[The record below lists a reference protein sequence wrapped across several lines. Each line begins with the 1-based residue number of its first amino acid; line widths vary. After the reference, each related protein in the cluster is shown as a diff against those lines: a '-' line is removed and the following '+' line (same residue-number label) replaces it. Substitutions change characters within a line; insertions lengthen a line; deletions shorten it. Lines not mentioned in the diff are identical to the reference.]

1 MGLFGRFG
9 GKIKAGL
16 SAALAPAADP
26 RQTYLNAYQKQRV
39 LLSQVEGALDQVGA
53 SKKRLQEMTQQVRAK
68 LPALQDQARDALK
81 AGREDM
87 ARVALQRR
95 QVVVMELKTL
105 EEQVMGVE
113 KEEASLSM
121 IEQRLATQVEAL
133 AARQEV
139 IMARYS
145 AAEAQVRINEAVT
158 GVSQEFAELAA
169 ALVRA
174 EEKTQNMQ
182 ARASAIDR
190 LVREGVLDANTLTDS
205 SATIDAQLDHAG
217 VNAAV
222 DEQLAALA
230 QEVRQELPGRS

>member
-1 MGLFGRFG
+1 VGLFGRLS

-16 SAALAPAADP
+16 NAALAPAADP
-26 RQTYLNAYQKQRV
+26 RQTYLNAYQKQRL
-39 LLSQVEGALDQVGA
+39 LLSQVEGALDQVVA
-53 SKKRLQEMTQQVRAK
+53 SKKRLQDKTQEVRAK

-87 ARVALQRR
+87 ARIALQRR
-95 QVVVMELKTL
+95 QVAIMELKTL
-105 EEQVMGVE
+105 EEQVVGVE

-121 IEQRLATQVEAL
+121 IEQRLATQVEAF
-133 AARQEV
+133 AARQDV

-169 ALVRA
+169 ALEQA

-190 LVREGVLDANTLTDS
+190 LVQEGVLDAGTMTDS
-205 SATIDAQLDHAG
+205 LATMDAHLELAG
-217 VNAAV
+217 VNEAV

-230 QEVRQELPGRS
+230 QEVHRQLPGPS

>member
-1 MGLFGRFG
+1 VGLFGRLSS
-9 GKIKAGL
+9 KIKAGL

-26 RQTYLNAYQKQRV
+26 RQTYLNAYQKQRE
-39 LLSQVEGALDQVGA
+39 LLSQVEGALDQVVA
-53 SKKRLQEMTQQVRAK
+53 SKKRLQEKTQEVRAK

-95 QVVVMELKTL
+95 QVAVMELKTL

-121 IEQRLATQVEAL
+121 IEQRLATQVEAF

-158 GVSQEFAELAA
+158 GVSQEFADLAA
-169 ALVRA
+169 ALEQA

-190 LVREGVLDANTLTDS
+190 LVQEGVLDANTLTVS
-205 SATIDAQLDHAG
+205 SATIDAQLENAG
-217 VNAAV
+217 VNEAV

-230 QEVRQELPGRS
+230 QEVRRQLPGRS

>member
-1 MGLFGRFG
+1 MGLFGRLS

-26 RQTYLNAYQKQRV
+26 RQTYLNAHQKQRE
-39 LLSQVEGALDQVGA
+39 LLSQVEGALDQVVA
-53 SKKRLQEMTQQVRAK
+53 SKKRLQEKTQEVRAK

-95 QVVVMELKTL
+95 QVAVMELKTL
-105 EEQVMGVE
+105 EEQVVGVE

-121 IEQRLATQVEAL
+121 IEQRLATQVEAF

-158 GVSQEFAELAA
+158 GVSQEFADLAA
-169 ALVRA
+169 ALEQA

-190 LVREGVLDANTLTDS
+190 LVQEGVLDANTLTVS
-205 SATIDAQLDHAG
+205 SATIDAQLENAG
-217 VNAAV
+217 LNEAV

-230 QEVRQELPGRS
+230 QEVRRQLPGRS

>member
-1 MGLFGRFG
+1 VGLFGRLS

-26 RQTYLNAYQKQRV
+26 RQTYLNAHQKQRE
-39 LLSQVEGALDQVGA
+39 LLSQVEGALDQVVA
-53 SKKRLQEMTQQVRAK
+53 SKKRLQEKTQEVRAK

-95 QVVVMELKTL
+95 QVAVMELKTL
-105 EEQVMGVE
+105 EEQVVGVE

-121 IEQRLATQVEAL
+121 IEQRLATQVEAF

-158 GVSQEFAELAA
+158 GVSQEFADLAA
-169 ALVRA
+169 ALEQA

-190 LVREGVLDANTLTDS
+190 LVQEGVLDANTLTVS
-205 SATIDAQLDHAG
+205 SATIDAQLENAG
-217 VNAAV
+217 LNEAV

-230 QEVRQELPGRS
+230 QEVRRQLPGRS

>member
-1 MGLFGRFG
+1 VGLFGRLS

-53 SKKRLQEMTQQVRAK
+53 TKKRLQEKTQQVSAK

-81 AGREDM
+81 AGREDI
-87 ARVALQRR
+87 ARIALQRR
-95 QVVVMELKTL
+95 QVAVMELKTL

-121 IEQRLATQVEAL
+121 IEQRVANQVEAFV
-133 AARQEV
+133 ARQEV

-174 EEKTQNMQ
+174 EERTQNMQ

-190 LVREGVLDANTLTDS
+190 LVREGVLDADPLTDS
-205 SATIDAQLDHAG
+205 VATIDAQMDHAG
-217 VNAAV
+217 LNEAV

-230 QEVRQELPGRS
+230 QEVRRQLPGRS